1 MTLIIFF
8 VVLFSQPA
16 TINSENEKAAIRQLV
31 EEDKFLKKVL
41 HRCEACK
48 VYHILRSYH
57 CVMCNQ

>member
-1 MTLIIFF
+1 MFF
-8 VVLFSQPA
+8 VVMFTNTA
-16 TINSENEKAAIRQLV
+16 TIHEENEKASIRQIV

-57 CVMCNQ
+57 CVACNK